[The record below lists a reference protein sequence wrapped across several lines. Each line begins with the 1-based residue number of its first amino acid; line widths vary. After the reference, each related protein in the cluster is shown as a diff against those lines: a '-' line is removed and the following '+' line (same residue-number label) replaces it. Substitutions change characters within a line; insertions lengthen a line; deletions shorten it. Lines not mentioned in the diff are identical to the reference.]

1 MYWNEKC
8 KKCSFFSYVL
18 NSNIRCIEIHFWV
31 VPLWPPI
38 WLNSNIRCIEIK
50 HKNKQ
55 GVFLYMLNSNIR
67 CIEIGNTVHVQDLSG
82 CWIVTLDVLKCV
94 LFNVIYQRVFGWIV
108 TLDVLKLRR
117 INYDTVTLFSWIVTL
132 DVLK

>member
-82 CWIVTLDVLKCV
+82 CWIVTLDVLK
-94 LFNVIYQRVFGWIV
+94 
-108 TLDVLKLRR
+108 LRR

-132 DVLK
+132 DVLKFSNEQLSFVWESSWIVTLDVLK